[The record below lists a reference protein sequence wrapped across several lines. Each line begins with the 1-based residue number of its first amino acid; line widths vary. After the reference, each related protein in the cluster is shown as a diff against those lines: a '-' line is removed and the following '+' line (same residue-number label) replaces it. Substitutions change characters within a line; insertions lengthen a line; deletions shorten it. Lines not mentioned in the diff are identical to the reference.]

1 MANYNLTNQPI
12 SASFQQLLQKNDND
26 FLVDGTGSLIENIKV
41 TGSVSASTFYGDGS
55 NLTGI
60 SGSGGGTT
68 DTGSLLTTASVADA
82 TITFTKGDASQFS
95 IEVNNV
101 SASIQA
107 EDLVITVKNTS
118 GVTLPAGTAVKA
130 TGVQGEN
137 ITIVSAS
144 ADNPS
149 LMPAIGVLNEEL
161 SNNST
166 GECYI
171 AGRLEN
177 IDTSGLVAGAAVY
190 VDINGGLTAT
200 KPAGSSL
207 IQNIGIAAKINATE
221 GELVIQGS
229 GRSNDVPNIPQGQ
242 IWVGNVNGV
251 ATPTSTGSFATT
263 GSNTFNGNQIISG
276 TLAVADTSSQAV
288 TITSGPGDQSPIT
301 IEGGVNPA
309 KGKFTNSAI
318 RGVQTITGLTDL
330 GAEKISGSW
339 GEVGYR
345 PGLAS
350 GVGIYNNDTSS
361 NSDVVIKHNT
371 NIEPTYEAYRSFP
384 AQSGGS
390 ESQLSLKGTEVTIS
404 ASTGSKQT
412 SVDIQG
418 SVSSSIAKSNIIVNP
433 QTITDDVI
441 IGENSNALVVGDVT
455 FAGTVTIGSGS
466 ELSVFDEPQLGT
478 LLETASISG
487 QTLTFTKQDTSTF
500 DIQIPAQSFDTG
512 SFATTG
518 SNTFIGN
525 QTVSGSLTAYD
536 GLEIGQPSQYP
547 NGTGNLGLYGNLILR
562 SGSGIV
568 TDGSFGASVPFD
580 SPVAFFGGISLQQ
593 TNIGNVK
600 YIEFNQ
606 EDPLPSVGAPGGRLA
621 ASGSSGN
628 VNLYWSN
635 GTTWTK
641 LN

>member
-60 SGSGGGTT
+60 SGSGTA
-68 DTGSLLTTASVADA
+68 DTGSLLTTASVSDA

-107 EDLVITVKNTS
+107 EDLVITVKNAS

-149 LMPAIGVLNEEL
+149 LMPAIGVLNEQL
-161 SNNST
+161 TNNST

-177 IDTSGLVAGAAVY
+177 IDTSNLVAGAAVY

-200 KPAGSSL
+200 KPSGSSL

-229 GRSNDVPNIPQGQ
+229 GRSNDLPNITEGYL
-242 IWVGNVNGV
+242 WVGDGDGV
-251 ATPTSTGSFATT
+251 PEAISTGSFVKQSQT
-263 GSNTFNGNQIISG
+263 GSFVTLTTNQ
-276 TLAVADTSSQAV
+276 
-288 TITSGPGDQSPIT
+288 
-301 IEGGVNPA
+301 E
-309 KGKFTNSAI
+309 
-318 RGVQTITGLTDL
+318 ITGRKTFRNNPIKMFATNAIQFGGFDTTTINSTGGRNLSIKALDADGGNNIKLQTKTDKANDNIDIETYNFDVDANNIKL
-330 GAEKISGSW
+330 SGS
-339 GEVGYR
+339 
-345 PGLAS
+345 
-350 GVGIYNNDTSS
+350 VGIRD
-361 NSDVVIKHNT
+361 
-371 NIEPTYEAYRSFP
+371 
-384 AQSGGS
+384 
-390 ESQLSLKGTEVTIS
+390 
-404 ASTGSKQT
+404 

-418 SVSSSIAKSNIIVNP
+418 NVTSSISKQNIIVNP
-433 QTITDDVI
+433 KTITDDVI

-518 SNTFIGN
+518 SNTFNAN
-525 QTVSGSLTAYD
+525 QIVSGSLTATN
-536 GLEIGQPSQYP
+536 GVEIGQISQYP
-547 NGTGNLGLYGNLILR
+547 GGTTQLGVYGSIVLR
-562 SGSGIV
+562 SGSGII
-568 TDGSFGASVPFD
+568 TDGAFGTAVPFD
-580 SPVAFFGGISLQQ
+580 SNVAFFNGIDLQGTDITQ
-593 TNIGNVK
+593 TQAINLNA
-600 YIEFNQ
+600 Q
-606 EDPLPSVGAPGGRLA
+606 DPLPGAPGSGDGKLA
-621 ASGSSGN
+621 ASGSAGA
-628 VNLYWSN
+628 VNLYWHN
-635 GTTWTK
+635 GTSWAK
-641 LN
+641 IN